1 MKTLWRYLR
10 GYRTLG
16 LFLLILAAV
25 AQILSLVDP
34 LIFGRVIDNYALH
47 PAGRAESELVRGA
60 LFWLLVAAA
69 VAIGA
74 RLAKAFQEYLMRMI
88 VQKVGL
94 EMFNDG
100 LRQSLRLSY
109 QEYEEQTSGESVALL
124 QKVRTDIERFVNA
137 LINIFF
143 SSVVG
148 VAFLVWYAVTRHW
161 LLIPVFVF
169 GVLVLGGLTGLLS
182 EKIKST
188 QRTIVRQTAK
198 ILGAMSESLRNIEL
212 VKSLGLTFP
221 EIRRLRVQTEEI
233 YELEM
238 MKAKRVRM
246 LSFLQGSI
254 IGLLKQSIL
263 FILLWLIF
271 RKSLTTGE
279 LISIQLIL
287 NSIFTPLQDMGN
299 VVLNYRE
306 AEGSLESFD
315 VLMQRP
321 IERRPEEPVDVGL
334 IERLRFDDVVFRHRG
349 ATENAI
355 DHISF
360 SREARRDGCVRG
372 TLWLGKVDA
381 GETACG
387 AVPPGE
393 RRNLHR

>member
-1 MKTLWRYLR
+1 LAVSA

-169 GVLVLGGLTGLLS
+169 GVLVLGGLTGMLS

-212 VKSLGLTFP
+212 VKSLGLTFQRSAACACKP
-221 EIRRLRVQTEEI
+221 
-233 YELEM
+233 
-238 MKAKRVRM
+238 
-246 LSFLQGSI
+246 
-254 IGLLKQSIL
+254 
-263 FILLWLIF
+263 
-271 RKSLTTGE
+271 RKST
-279 LISIQLIL
+279 S
-287 NSIFTPLQDMGN
+287 
-299 VVLNYRE
+299 
-306 AEGSLESFD
+306 
-315 VLMQRP
+315 
-321 IERRPEEPVDVGL
+321 
-334 IERLRFDDVVFRHRG
+334 
-349 ATENAI
+349 
-355 DHISF
+355 
-360 SREARRDGCVRG
+360 SR
-372 TLWLGKVDA
+372 
-381 GETACG
+381 
-387 AVPPGE
+387 
-393 RRNLHR
+393 